1 MVTNSPALV
10 KNFED
15 SLILMDVIHAFI
27 SWNCMQVY
35 PEGKMSQHFAS
46 LKPGDVVEVKG

>member
-1 MVTNSPALV
+1 MFLFTNDIKFYVWSIDHLPFVV
-10 KNFED
+10 KCLF
-15 SLILMDVIHAFI
+15 V
-27 SWNCMQVY
+27 QVY

>member
-1 MVTNSPALV
+1 M
-10 KNFED
+10 D
-15 SLILMDVIHAFI
+15 SFLPFLYNV
-27 SWNCMQVY
+27 QVY